1 VVKRTDGM
9 AATYIDSQSP
19 GDAAEP
25 VNLPLFIS
33 EPMIKIAQFHEL
45 RALANLTA
53 PISG

>member
-1 VVKRTDGM
+1 M

-33 EPMIKIAQFHEL
+33 EPMIKIAQFHEQSRKRDRL
-45 RALANLTA
+45 
-53 PISG
+53 PIYSSSRI